1 MGDHSPLFQ
10 LHSIIGLTIMT
21 FVMMRIVWGFAGR
34 RFARFDLFAFEPGA
48 VMGHKKGVLTGRGRR
63 RRGHNPGA
71 SRGIFLKLALVLVM
85 AAMGLAMS
93 FTVTGAKDFHEIA
106 SWVLIGVVVAR
117 VLGLMIHAIRFREN
131 IIGSMIHGRKAAER
145 GDGIRSGSPVA
156 AAVMLVVAGAVG
168 ATSYAALDRAT
179 GRTTLPL
186 LETSI
191 KLWETEKFDGKREG
205 GRTLGHGRR
214 RHGWALNF
222 AHVATFVR

>member
-1 MGDHSPLFQ
+1 MGY
-10 LHSIIGLTIMT
+10 M
-21 FVMMRIVWGFAGR
+21 
-34 RFARFDLFAFEPGA
+34 
-48 VMGHKKGVLTGRGRR
+48 KGVLTGRGRR

-71 SRGIFLKLALVLVM
+71 SRGIVPTLPLVM

-93 FTVTGAKDFHEIA
+93 FTVTGAKDVHEIA
-106 SWVLIGVVVAR
+106 SWVLMGVVVAH
-117 VLGLMIHAIRFREN
+117 VLGVVIHAIRFPKN

-186 LETSI
+186 LGTSI
-191 KLWETEKFDGKREG
+191 KMGETQKFDGKREG

>member
-1 MGDHSPLFQ
+1 VGDHSPLFPF
-10 LHSIIGLTIMT
+10 HSIIGLTIT
-21 FVMMRIVWGFAGR
+21 TLVMMRIVWGFVGR
-34 RFARFDLFAFEPGA
+34 RYARFRSFAFGPGA
-48 VMGHKKGVLTGRGRR
+48 VMGYKKGVLTGRGGRHFA
-63 RRGHNPGA
+63 HNPAA
-71 SRGIFLKLALVLVM
+71 SRGIFPTLTLVM

-156 AAVMLVVAGAVG
+156 AVVMLVVAGAVG
-168 ATSYAALDRAT
+168 ATWYAALDRAT

-186 LETSI
+186 LGTSI
-191 KLWETEKFDGKREG
+191 KLGEAEKFDGKREVEERSG
-205 GRTLGHGRR
+205 TYADDAVGR
-214 RHGWALNF
+214 
-222 AHVATFVR
+222 